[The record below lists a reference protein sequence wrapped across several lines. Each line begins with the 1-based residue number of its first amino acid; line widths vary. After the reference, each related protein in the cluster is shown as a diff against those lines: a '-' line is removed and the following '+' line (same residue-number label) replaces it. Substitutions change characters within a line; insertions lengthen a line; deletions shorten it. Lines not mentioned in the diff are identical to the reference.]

1 MDEPPWQ
8 LPRCQL
14 CQTVCILLEVTFP
27 SRPWHSTMGTKE
39 AGDTNTV
46 LGRLLKVCPT
56 NVTLVSRDFSKMFA
70 CVLNKHHSLTCV
82 PLVNIE
88 AFELVP
94 FILLFCSLP
103 IFVVMRQE
111 SCSHTRFPY
120 SIPFIRRD
128 DHYHKQETERK
139 SQDMLERNKS
149 PGL

>member
-1 MDEPPWQ
+1 MDKPSRQ
-8 LPRCQL
+8 LPGCQL
-14 CQTVCILLEVTFP
+14 CQAVRILLEVTFP

-56 NVTLVSRDFSKMFA
+56 NVTLVSRHFSKVFA
-70 CVLNKHHSLTCV
+70 CVLNKCHSLTCV

-94 FILLFCSLP
+94 FIHLFCSLP
-103 IFVVMRQE
+103 ILVVMRQE
-111 SCSHTRFPY
+111 RCSHTRFPY

-128 DHYHKQETERK
+128 DHYHEQETEGK

>member
-39 AGDTNTV
+39 ARDTNTV

-56 NVTLVSRDFSKMFA
+56 NVTLVSRHFSKVFA

-88 AFELVP
+88 VFELVI
-94 FILLFCSLP
+94 FFFLFSILP
-103 IFVVMRQE
+103 ILVVIRQE
-111 SCSHTRFPY
+111 RCPHTRFPY

-128 DHYHKQETERK
+128 DHYHEQETEGK
-139 SQDMLERNKS
+139 SQDMLERSKP

>member
-14 CQTVCILLEVTFP
+14 CQTLLILLEVTFP

-56 NVTLVSRDFSKMFA
+56 NVTLVSRHFSKVFA
-70 CVLNKHHSLTCV
+70 CVLNKCHSLTCV
-82 PLVNIE
+82 PLINIE

-103 IFVVMRQE
+103 ILVVICQE
-111 SCSHTRFPY
+111 RCPHTRFPY
-120 SIPFIRRD
+120 SISFIRRN
-128 DHYHKQETERK
+128 DHYYEQETEGK
-139 SQDMLERNKS
+139 SQDMLERSKP